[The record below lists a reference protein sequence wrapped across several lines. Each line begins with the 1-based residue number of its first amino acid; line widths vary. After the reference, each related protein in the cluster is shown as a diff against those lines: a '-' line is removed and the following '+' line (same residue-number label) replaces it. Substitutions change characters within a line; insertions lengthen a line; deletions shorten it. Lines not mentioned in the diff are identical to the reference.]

1 MGRHAQNADGTIH
14 RPGTHGIKMRKE
26 GKRGKDLGL
35 VAAYAVATLEMVRQE
50 DCYKCKAS
58 LGYLVRLCLKGKHQ
72 QTHKA
77 MPKIL
82 ISI

>member
-1 MGRHAQNADGTIH
+1 MGAQLVPATRSEMDCISD
-14 RPGTHGIKMRKE
+14 GIKLRKE

-58 LGYLVRLCLKGKHQ
+58 LGYLVSLGQPGLYCS
-72 QTHKA
+72 T
-77 MPKIL
+77 
-82 ISI
+82 SE